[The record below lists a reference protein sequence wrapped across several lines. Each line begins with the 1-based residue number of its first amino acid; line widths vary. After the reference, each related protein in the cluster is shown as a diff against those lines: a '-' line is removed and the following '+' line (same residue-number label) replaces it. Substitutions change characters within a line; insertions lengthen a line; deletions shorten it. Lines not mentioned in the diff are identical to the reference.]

1 MLRKKSRCNL
11 WFRFLKV
18 SNLHLYSVKG
28 AGRSAPARTPLH
40 RRITDRPA
48 PSSRLSQ
55 RNPRGS
61 SGRTCPA
68 RGVLLLCKILQ
79 VAHSHTYVGTR
90 GIAVMQC
97 DKSRPWGLQGSI
109 GSRPCVSSLFWDRR
123 SSNHGLIQGAEQFRK
138 RVVARVTRMRRR
150 VVSRKKTSCG
160 LNELAWAKTAQLSGL
175 LRSPNTRISAP
186 DRKPT
191 RHKS

>member
-1 MLRKKSRCNL
+1 M
-11 WFRFLKV
+11 V
-18 SNLHLYSVKG
+18 SSIQSAKL
-28 AGRSAPARTPLH
+28 AGRSALARAPLH
-40 RRITDRPA
+40 RLNKSRIMDRPA

-55 RNPRGS
+55 RNPQGS
-61 SGRTCPA
+61 SGRTSPA

-109 GSRPCVSSLFWDRR
+109 GSRPCVSSLFWDRPA
-123 SSNHGLIQGAEQFRK
+123 SNHGLIQGAEQFRK